1 MLIVAGEVLEVH
13 VIADSTGETAARL
26 ARAAQAQFPSRRF
39 RIIRHPRIT
48 SVESVVAVVESLKA
62 RTADKIVI
70 TTLVNPDL
78 RDLVSRACDGLGVSH
93 SDLLG
98 PTLAAIEE
106 ITGTEA
112 DLVPMRP
119 VGVEADYFTRISAM
133 QYVIQQDDGQH
144 LEGLGQADIVLLG
157 ASRSGKTPLSMYLG
171 YLGYRTANIPLVI
184 GIEPPTQLALVD
196 RWRLVGL
203 TMDPERLVEIRRER
217 IERLGMG
224 SGLRS
229 RKDGYAD
236 LARVYDEVDQIVV
249 IERRLGAVV
258 VNTTSVALEEN
269 AAKIIEIVEQR
280 ARQAGGHLREI
291 AGEPRATPRSAV
303 SVRGSTPSTSPVA
316 PSGAPG
322 LPREGH
328 GPVLA

>member
-48 SVESVVAVVESLKA
+48 SVEGVLSAMESLKG
-62 RTADKIVI
+62 RTESRIVLS
-70 TTLVNPDL
+70 TLVNPDL
-78 RDLVSRACDGLGVSH
+78 RDLVNRACDEMGIRH

-98 PTLAAIEE
+98 PTLATIED

-133 QYVIQQDDGQH
+133 QYVIQHDDGQH
-144 LEGLGQADIVLLG
+144 LEGLRNADIVLLG

-171 YLGYRTANIPLVI
+171 YLGYRTANVPLVI
-184 GIEPPTQLALVD
+184 GIDPPAELAQVD

-203 TMDPERLVEIRRER
+203 TMDPDRLVEIRRER
-217 IERLGMG
+217 VGRMG
-224 SGLRS
+224 SGTGLRS

-236 LARVYDEVDQIVV
+236 LARVYDEVDQIVALQ
-249 IERRLGAVV
+249 RRLGAVV
-258 VNTTSVALEEN
+258 MNTTSVALEEN
-269 AAKIIEIVEQR
+269 AAKIIETVERR
-280 ARQAGGHLREI
+280 ALQAGAHFREI
-291 AGEPRATPRSAV
+291 AGEPRATPRAAANAP
-303 SVRGSTPSTSPVA
+303 TQNSPA
-316 PSGAPG
+316 TG
-322 LPREGH
+322 
-328 GPVLA
+328 